1 MLTPSSELPPLPRGV
16 PGYRG
21 VHAYTIAQIVA
32 TIIIFVVTF
41 TKAAPVFP
49 VLIIVLVPVRL
60 VIMKRLWNRETLR
73 HVDAWACREGTPEDE
88 EDAAAIAVSA
98 GGGGGGGQ
106 GNTMAPDE
114 KRIERAARNQPTT
127 TANTTTTTTTM
138 MEV

>member
-21 VHAYTIAQIVA
+21 VHAYTLAQIVA

-60 VIMKRLWNRETLR
+60 MLMKRLWHRETLR
-73 HVDAWACREGTPEDE
+73 HVDAWACREGTPEDD
-88 EDAAAIAVSA
+88 EDAATAAALAAS
-98 GGGGGGGQ
+98 GGGSGRS
-106 GNTMAPDE
+106 NAAPADE
-114 KRIERAARNQPTT
+114 KQKERAARYQPATT
-127 TANTTTTTTTM
+127 TATTTTTTTM
-138 MEV
+138 EV